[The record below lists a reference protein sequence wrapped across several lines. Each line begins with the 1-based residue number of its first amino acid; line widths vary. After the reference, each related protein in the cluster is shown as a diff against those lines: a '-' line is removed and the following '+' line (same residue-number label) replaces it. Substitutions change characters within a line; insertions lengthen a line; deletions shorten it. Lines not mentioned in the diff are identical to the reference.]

1 MSNVR
6 LWRAEWDSPFL
17 LEGRRC
23 DPAGRRVEI
32 GDDVVEVEPR
42 VMAVLV
48 ALAERQGETVRRQEL
63 IDAVWDGAPGADQS
77 LNNAIS
83 LLRRALEDT
92 DADHRLIQ
100 TVPKQGYRLCAPVE
114 PETDPAAPP
123 PPTAPRNIELA
134 QARKVGAY
142 ANTWRGAILAGVM
155 AALVIVIG
163 AIVSLQRQPAI
174 ETANADSP
182 AEIDPNSIA
191 VLPFANMSADPDNA
205 VFSDGLA
212 EEILTALA
220 QVDSLKVAARTDSFQ
235 FRGEES
241 SIADIA
247 KRLRVANVLEGSVR
261 REGERLRVTA
271 QLISASSG
279 AHLWSS
285 TYDREAEDILA
296 IQQDIA
302 VNIADALVDEI
313 SDAERDLLTA
323 PLTENFDAFEQYL
336 IGKHELRKWT
346 PDGYRRSLEHFERAV
361 ALDPDFAEAHLA
373 MGRAY
378 YFAGTHYGW
387 MSPEEA
393 IPKVK
398 ASLVYGVSAPNPITR
413 AGALSMYGDVLA
425 WNDRDWTG
433 AFAAYQRAYELS
445 GTPPLGYALTHS
457 IIGNHDA
464 AIDIFKKHL
473 EDGTGSIG
481 INGDVAVGN
490 NLAWA
495 YFNARR
501 YDDALRQ
508 VSAVLSEDAAYADG
522 YRVLGRAQLLL
533 GQTDEA
539 IAAFSAAA
547 RLMNAAP
554 TARSDLAVA
563 LARAGREEE
572 ARAILDDLLALDAY
586 VPAPLIAQIYANL
599 GEFDSAIK
607 WLEKGIEDGARGV
620 IFLKINPLYDPI
632 REDARFSGLLLQ
644 LNLNS

>member
-6 LWRAEWDSPFL
+6 LWSAEWDRPFL

-32 GDDVVEVEPR
+32 GDDAVEVEPR

-92 DADHRLIQ
+92 DADRRLIQ
-100 TVPKQGYRLCAPVE
+100 TIPKQGYRLCAPVE

-123 PPTAPRNIELA
+123 PPTAARNIELA

-163 AIVSLQRQPAI
+163 AIFSLQRQPVI

-313 SDAERDLLTA
+313 SDTERDLLAA
-323 PLTENFDAFEQYL
+323 PLTENFNAFEQYL

-361 ALDPDFAEAHLA
+361 AFDPDFAEAHLA
-373 MGRAY
+373 MGWAY

-387 MSPEEA
+387 MSPEET

-398 ASLVYGVSAPNPITR
+398 ASLVYGLSTPNPITR
-413 AGALSMYGDVLA
+413 AEALSMYGDVLT
-425 WNDRDWTG
+425 WNDRDWPG

-445 GTPPLGYALTHS
+445 GTPTYGYALINSVIGEHDTAIS
-457 IIGNHDA
+457 ILKKILDDFPG
-464 AIDIFKKHL
+464 DISAKH
-473 EDGTGSIG
+473 
-481 INGDVAVGN
+481 

-501 YDDALRQ
+501 YEDALREAG
-508 VSAVLSEDAAYADG
+508 AVLSENAAYADG

-539 IAAFSAAA
+539 IAAFSEAA

-572 ARAILDDLLALDAY
+572 ARAILDDLLALDSY

-632 REDARFSGLLLQ
+632 REDARFSGLLFQ
-644 LNLNS
+644 LKLNS